1 MLTPLLSML
10 PILFCAGLGGEGMPF
25 SLCIPASKAATA
37 EYEDEEQR
45 IQFLRGYRLGALQ
58 AAIGLTYTYSS
69 LDKEDTSFARGYR
82 SGKAHIAEIAKA
94 KKFVSLFEFG
104 YELVVLEGVL
114 RLGFEQSHF
123 TPKGE
128 EGPYWIVFPDY
139 MRPKIPKGTW
149 PNGKPVT
156 VKGWLS
162 PKGIYGHMGRAKHE
176 LVVHEIREDTSD
188 TKQDIPLE
196 RP

>member
-1 MLTPLLSML
+1 MIPLLAML
-10 PILFCAGLGGEGMPF
+10 QILYCAGPGGEGMPF
-25 SLCIPASKAATA
+25 PLCIPASKAATA

-45 IQFLRGYRLGALQ
+45 IQFLQGYRLGALQ
-58 AAIGLTYTYSS
+58 AVIGRTYTGSS
-69 LDKEDTSFARGYR
+69 LDEEDTPFARGYR
-82 SGKAHIAEIAKA
+82 SGKTHIAEIAKA
-94 KKFVSLFEFG
+94 KKFVSLSEFG
-104 YELVVLEGVL
+104 YELVALEGVL

-123 TPKGE
+123 TAKTGE
-128 EGPYWIVFPDY
+128 GSYWIVFPDY

-176 LVVHEIREDTSD
+176 LVVHEIQEDTSD
-188 TKQDIPLE
+188 TKQDTPPE